1 MLSRRLMLNGLLAG
15 AGTVALLRP
24 WRVAAEGETF
34 PVTKTEA
41 EWRAQLTDAQFAVL
55 RQHDTER
62 PYTSPLNAEKRAG
75 TYTCAGCANDLYRS
89 ETKFESGTGWPSFY
103 APIEGAIGTA
113 EDRTLFFM
121 VRTEVHCARCG
132 GHQGHVFEDGPAPTG
147 LRYCMN
153 GVAMDFV
160 PDATA

>member
-15 AGTVALLRP
+15 AGTISLLRP
-24 WRVAAEGETF
+24 WMAKAEGETF

-62 PYTSPLNAEKRAG
+62 PYTSPLNTEKREG
-75 TYTCAGCANDLYRS
+75 TYTCAGCANELYRS

-132 GHQGHVFEDGPAPTG
+132 GHQGHVFDDGPAPTG

-153 GVAMDFV
+153 GVAMGFV